1 MTETASPAAADAITP
16 ANILAPASVP
26 VPEQLNNP
34 AAPPAAAETPPKEAE
49 VPGNQD
55 AAPEKPDDPKKVSAR
70 ERINQ
75 LTAQRREAERR
86 AEAAIAEANR
96 LRAQLTAKSELDPND
111 FAAQDED
118 RLRRVVKTER
128 FEETVSEARRAQEQA
143 SESRRA
149 VFDAKLDAARD
160 RITDLDQAIGEF
172 LRLPL
177 SEVAADLI
185 TESDKS
191 AEIAYFLAKNPGD
204 AERIAALP
212 PHKQGA
218 EIARIEARVSVAT
231 PRRTTAAPPPV
242 PMVGA
247 STAPSVPALA
257 DMGVEDIAKQIYG
270 RA

>member
-1 MTETASPAAADAITP
+1 MTETAPTASADAITP
-16 ANILAPASVP
+16 ANILSPATVP
-26 VPEQLNNP
+26 VPEALNNP
-34 AAPPAAAETPPKEAE
+34 AAPPAAAVEPPKEE
-49 VPGNQD
+49 PPGTQD

-86 AEAAIAEANR
+86 AEAAIAEAQR
-96 LRAQLTAKSELDPND
+96 LRAQLTAKSETDPND
-111 FAAQDED
+111 YAAQEED
-118 RLRRVVKTER
+118 RLRRVVKSER
-128 FEETVSEARRAQEQA
+128 FEETVSEARLAQNQA
-143 SESRRA
+143 AESRRA

-160 RITDLDQAIGEF
+160 RITDLDQAIGDF
-172 LRLPL
+172 FKLPL
-177 SEVAADLI
+177 SDVAADLI

-212 PHKQGA
+212 PHRQGA

-242 PMVGA
+242 PIIGA

-257 DMGVEDIAKQIYG
+257 DMGVEDIAKMIYG